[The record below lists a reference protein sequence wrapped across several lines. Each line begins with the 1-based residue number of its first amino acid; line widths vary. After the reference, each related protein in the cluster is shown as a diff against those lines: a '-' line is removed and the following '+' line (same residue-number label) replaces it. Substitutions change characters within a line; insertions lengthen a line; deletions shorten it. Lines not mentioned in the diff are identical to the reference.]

1 MNYFCQKT
9 ITSFAQSYVISSK
22 NITMFSVI
30 EKMMT
35 SQSKK
40 RFESCYETSIDC
52 MIYSVLLFQTETLNS
67 YQLCEKVFAS
77 DWESQLV
84 YSQFIILRSTINWN
98 ELIKMLNENLESTA
112 ITCRTTESNEYLWWN
127 SVTISISSQSLQWFS
142 STSIKNFILEW
153 VSIQIWLTTKQLM
166 NDLKLEK
173 QMILSFKWK
182 SYWTL
187 IINNWKRWSWS
198 LKFRSINIDE
208 TSSMK

>member
-1 MNYFCQKT
+1 
-9 ITSFAQSYVISSK
+9 
-22 NITMFSVI
+22 MFSVI
-30 EKMMT
+30 KETMT

-40 RFESCYETSIDC
+40 WFESCYETFIDC

-84 YSQFIILRSTINWN
+84 YSQSIILRSMINQN
-98 ELIKMLNENLESTA
+98 ESIKTLNANLEFTA
-112 ITCRTTESNEYLWWN
+112 ITCRMTESNEYLWWN
-127 SVTISISSQSLQWFS
+127 SATISISSQSLQWFS
-142 STSIKNFILEW
+142 FTSIKNFNFEW
-153 VSIQIWLTTKQLM
+153 VSIQIQLITKQLV

-187 IINNWKRWSWS
+187 IVNNWKRRSWS
-198 LKFRSINIDE
+198 SKFKSINIDE
-208 TSSMK
+208 TSHMK

>member
-1 MNYFCQKT
+1 
-9 ITSFAQSYVISSK
+9 
-22 NITMFSVI
+22 MFSVI

-77 DWESQLV
+77 NWESQLV
-84 YSQFIILRSTINWN
+84 YSQFIILRSMINWN

-112 ITCRTTESNEYLWWN
+112 IICRMTESNEYLWWN
-127 SVTISISSQSLQWFS
+127 SVTILISSQSLQWFS
-142 STSIKNFILEW
+142 STSIKNFTLEW